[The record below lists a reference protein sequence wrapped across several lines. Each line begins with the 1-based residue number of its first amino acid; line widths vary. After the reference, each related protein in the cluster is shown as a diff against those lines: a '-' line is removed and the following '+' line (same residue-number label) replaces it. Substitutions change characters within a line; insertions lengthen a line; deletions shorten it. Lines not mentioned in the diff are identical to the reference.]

1 MKGTAPLL
9 LAVLAS
15 GLFAGRAHA
24 DPATLGSIDRTNTVY
39 TAAQVDALLEN
50 AGGGASR
57 EEVTNFV
64 AEAVA
69 ELGSY
74 DPSAT
79 LQKLILADLWQR
91 VDALEGS
98 DGTGYVTSN
107 AVEALV
113 AERVASD
120 IAAERDAWAVQHD
133 SLPIQPT
140 TTEQTSTTT
149 ASGVSV
155 ALSPARATR
164 YYANGSNRT
173 LGIGSFTGVGVNPCV
188 LILQGYSSVS
198 WPSGAKVKTG
208 YSYSTGSDNYFR
220 VYSLAGSVVVERIY
234 P

>member
-1 MKGTAPLL
+1 MNRTAPI
-9 LAVLAS
+9 VLA
-15 GLFAGRAHA
+15 LALVAGSAVA
-24 DPATLGSIDRTNTVY
+24 DPATLGALSRSSATVY
-39 TAAQVDALLEN
+39 TSQQVDALLAG
-50 AGGGASR
+50 AGGAGR
-57 EEVTNFV
+57 DEVTNYV

-69 ELGSY
+69 QLGAY
-74 DPSAT
+74 DPAAA
-79 LQKLILADLWQR
+79 LHKLILADLWKR

-98 DGTGYVTSN
+98 DGSGWVTSN

-120 IAAERDAWAVQHD
+120 IAAERDSWAVQHD

-140 TTEQTSTTT
+140 STEQTSTVT

-188 LILQGYSSVS
+188 FILQGYSSVT
-198 WPSGAKVKTG
+198 WPSGAKVKTA
-208 YSYSTGSDNYFR
+208 YSYSSGADNYFR
-220 VYSLAGSVVVERIY
+220 VYSLNGTIVAERIY